1 MKERKW
7 SSFLWEINEELIK
20 PFEVIYR
27 VSKNLPAIFYV
38 SLFKNFSFNILI
50 KLYFFQKNKKEL
62 DLK

>member
-27 VSKNLPAIFYV
+27 VSKNLPAFFYV